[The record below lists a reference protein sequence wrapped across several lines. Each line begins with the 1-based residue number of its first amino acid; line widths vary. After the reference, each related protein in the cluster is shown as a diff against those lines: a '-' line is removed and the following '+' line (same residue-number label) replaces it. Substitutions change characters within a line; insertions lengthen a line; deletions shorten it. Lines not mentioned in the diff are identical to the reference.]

1 MKKIFSRFA
10 HVIFSIHSLGINPTL
25 RKYPRREFTPSSWWC
40 HYQYKLVLLTW
51 FSSPFCPLPVVGR
64 HWSGPEHDSVPFGEI
79 HSLARRDLVKSAF
92 SKYIFQCNTWLLH
105 NNKKSFFSICYDAL
119 VPCRS
124 RAYKKWG
131 RSMIIT
137 EMLPSSNV
145 YLSNIFSQ
153 SAPAYLAC
161 LD

>member
-1 MKKIFSRFA
+1 MIA
-10 HVIFSIHSLGINPTL
+10 TQ
-25 RKYPRREFTPSSWWC
+25 
-40 HYQYKLVLLTW
+40 QYR
-51 FSSPFCPLPVVGR
+51 G
-64 HWSGPEHDSVPFGEI
+64 
-79 HSLARRDLVKSAF
+79 
-92 SKYIFQCNTWLLH
+92 
-105 NNKKSFFSICYDAL
+105 FFSICYDAL

-137 EMLPSSNV
+137 EMLPSFNV

>member
-1 MKKIFSRFA
+1 MIAIQQHRGFFS
-10 HVIFSIHSLGINPTL
+10 
-25 RKYPRREFTPSSWWC
+25 
-40 HYQYKLVLLTW
+40 
-51 FSSPFCPLPVVGR
+51 
-64 HWSGPEHDSVPFGEI
+64 
-79 HSLARRDLVKSAF
+79 
-92 SKYIFQCNTWLLH
+92 
-105 NNKKSFFSICYDAL
+105 SICYDAL

-137 EMLPSSNV
+137 EMLPSFNV